1 MNIKRTALTALASLA
16 IITGACSKN
25 VDDNARSLFQ
35 QVETASE
42 QPAQEVSV
50 TPDSASTADAN
61 SNLDTWALFNELAD
75 RFDATTD
82 FDEALE
88 LTVEMVALLESDPE
102 TAGGVWELDE
112 ATLADYT
119 AQFGMTVEDIRSQIL
134 SHPVL
139 GSVFGPGASEEV
151 SIEWEDTGWE
161 EEEWEEEDWDDD
173 EWDSGFESA
182 FLNQD
187 LADAHTGPWGDMAL
201 GRCTGVTR
209 ISAPEFTYSEQSG
222 SVENG
227 DLMDAVVTQTGVFT
241 TEAAAISAFDEID
254 FCHVPASVSQFLQAL
269 GFEGYEVSGLGYQI
283 SEMAPG
289 MQTKIFDYADSGLPV
304 ALVAIQQGDVV
315 SISIAFGAGMDGTYS
330 EAMTALG

>member
-25 VDDNARSLFQ
+25 VDDNASSVFR

-42 QPAQEVSV
+42 RPAQAVPATAS
-50 TPDSASTADAN
+50 SASSADAN
-61 SNLDTWALFNELAD
+61 SNLDTWARFDELSD

-88 LTVEMVALLESDPE
+88 LVVQMVTLLDSDPE

-119 AQFGMTVEDIRSQIL
+119 ARFGMTVEDIRSRIL

-139 GSVFGPGASEEV
+139 GSVFGTGGSEEV
-151 SIEWEDTGWE
+151 SIEWEDTVWE
-161 EEEWEEEDWDDD
+161 EEVWEEEV
-173 EWDSGFESA
+173 WDSGFESA

-187 LADAHTGPWGDMAL
+187 LADSHTGPWGDLAL

-227 DLMDAVVTQTGVFT
+227 DLMDAVVTQTGVFI

-304 ALVAIQQGDVV
+304 ALFAIQQGDVV
-315 SISIAFGAGMDGTYS
+315 SVSIAFGAGMDGTYS